1 MDSDSKTNKINRKAL
16 GTSSLMIATFL
27 NPLGTYISLQINAIN
42 KRLLITM
49 FVLYICAFL
58 SFISSF
64 ISFKIGNKF
73 GEYPNHICIIF
84 KPFWL

>member
-1 MDSDSKTNKINRKAL
+1 MDSDSKNEQNKQESIGDKFFNDSDISESFRVR
-16 GTSSLMIATFL
+16 
-27 NPLGTYISLQINAIN
+27 YISLQINAIN

-73 GEYPNHICIIF
+73 WGIS
-84 KPFWL
+84 